1 MRHVLNERILKLNL
15 ILGEQIHISDF
26 TMELLKVQIKFKKK
40 TQKRRYLIECPR
52 HVSEEKKLHQVTL
65 KVKRFERLIT

>member
-40 TQKRRYLIECPR
+40 QQSLDHIIKKGCQQKQNR
-52 HVSEEKKLHQVTL
+52 HYIYT
-65 KVKRFERLIT
+65 IC